1 MASPR
6 GAGSAHRGMQPQHR
20 RRPRDP
26 SHAKGSRSRPCRES
40 RPRLQPD
47 TGSHAAAAGSDTRAN
62 TNVGVGP
69 AFRAGDRPARRQIR
83 GPLLAAAVRACKHE
97 SQESSHVKGDQS
109 CRCFAA
115 IAATRWAGAGRLLLA
130 RSGHRRRPIGAIAF
144 GIQTVGAARSL
155 SHGFSCLAA
164 AGGRLLRPGD
174 AQAGSVVPAATAA
187 LLLLY
192 GIGRSL
198 APRSDRPGSTVRVIA
213 MREEQWPASWS
224 RSPLLCHVGTCES
237 ALLLQRGAVVEKVP
251 LPHSGGAGARRR
263 CCSRG
268 IAIARTAPRPTG
280 KQSRGSCHD
289 ATTGVIEMSPK
300 EWCDGSRRDYGSDR
314 ADRGSNTRAI
324 RRTTRVL
331 RGDVITPRG
340 KTPGRCRAP
349 RAVAGEHSRLGRPPA
364 STSCAGEEIYSRVRG
379 GERPVTGEVRRWSS
393 GSLGCARSSDW
404 DRWRLP
410 SRSCSQLGAPPPWR
424 PARAR

>member
-155 SHGFSCLAA
+155 SHGRERQRRPTLTIASTIHATS
-164 AGGRLLRPGD
+164 AGRSPEGSRSSGARVSSERPGRR
-174 AQAGSVVPAATAA
+174 
-187 LLLLY
+187 L
-192 GIGRSL
+192 GRSL
-198 APRSDRPGSTVRVIA
+198 LAQPISALTA
-213 MREEQWPASWS
+213 
-224 RSPLLCHVGTCES
+224 RSPCPTPMVHM
-237 ALLLQRGAVVEKVP
+237 Q
-251 LPHSGGAGARRR
+251 GARVHNR
-263 CCSRG
+263 
-268 IAIARTAPRPTG
+268 
-280 KQSRGSCHD
+280 
-289 ATTGVIEMSPK
+289 
-300 EWCDGSRRDYGSDR
+300 
-314 ADRGSNTRAI
+314 
-324 RRTTRVL
+324 
-331 RGDVITPRG
+331 
-340 KTPGRCRAP
+340 
-349 RAVAGEHSRLGRPPA
+349 
-364 STSCAGEEIYSRVRG
+364 
-379 GERPVTGEVRRWSS
+379 
-393 GSLGCARSSDW
+393 
-404 DRWRLP
+404 
-410 SRSCSQLGAPPPWR
+410 
-424 PARAR
+424 

>member
-155 SHGFSCLAA
+155 SHGRERQRRPTLTIASTIHATSAGRSPEGIALVGSPRLVGAARAPCRALASRATHKRADGAKSLPDADGAYARGARPQSVTAVPLLAISETLARRRSRPAFAFARVSRADANAWLPMSPSAVACDACADVASVIASSDERARRGPSRSWLLSRERQADCPALVGVSEVGEPRRMRAAVSRPPGRVRSVSRDGA
-164 AGGRLLRPGD
+164 AGG
-174 AQAGSVVPAATAA
+174 AEA
-187 LLLLY
+187 
-192 GIGRSL
+192 
-198 APRSDRPGSTVRVIA
+198 
-213 MREEQWPASWS
+213 
-224 RSPLLCHVGTCES
+224 
-237 ALLLQRGAVVEKVP
+237 
-251 LPHSGGAGARRR
+251 
-263 CCSRG
+263 
-268 IAIARTAPRPTG
+268 
-280 KQSRGSCHD
+280 
-289 ATTGVIEMSPK
+289 
-300 EWCDGSRRDYGSDR
+300 
-314 ADRGSNTRAI
+314 
-324 RRTTRVL
+324 
-331 RGDVITPRG
+331 
-340 KTPGRCRAP
+340 
-349 RAVAGEHSRLGRPPA
+349 
-364 STSCAGEEIYSRVRG
+364 
-379 GERPVTGEVRRWSS
+379 
-393 GSLGCARSSDW
+393 
-404 DRWRLP
+404 
-410 SRSCSQLGAPPPWR
+410 
-424 PARAR
+424 